1 MSDKSAT
8 KPARKGPRTVVEHA
22 PADRFGFGGHG
33 ASRQA
38 ASEPADSAGSVSALG
53 EAASSAEATA
63 PGQSQE
69 GSASAQK
76 GFFGKK
82 RARDAARAAG
92 ARIPGSVRVM
102 RDVLGVTDEQFERYA
117 GSHKNTVLFG
127 LAGFVL
133 ALLIIFLGFWETLV
147 IAIFVLVG
155 VIIGQAL
162 DGDNGIVNFF
172 RRYFGRR

>member
-1 MSDKSAT
+1 MSDTSAT
-8 KPARKGPRTVVEHA
+8 KPARKGPRMVVEHA
-22 PADRFGFGGHG
+22 PADRFGFGGRS

-38 ASEPADSAGSVSALG
+38 ASELADGAVSTSAPG
-53 EAASSAEATA
+53 EAASSAEASA
-63 PGQSQE
+63 SGQPQE
-69 GSASAQK
+69 GPAAQK

>member
-22 PADRFGFGGHG
+22 PADRFGFGGRS

-38 ASEPADSAGSVSALG
+38 APEPADHADGSSAPG
-53 EAASSAEATA
+53 EAVSSAEAA
-63 PGQSQE
+63 ASGQSQE
-69 GSASAQK
+69 GSTAQK

>member
-1 MSDKSAT
+1 MSDTSAT

-22 PADRFGFGGHG
+22 PADRFGFGGRS

-38 ASEPADSAGSVSALG
+38 SSESAGAAGSASAPD
-53 EAASSAEATA
+53 EAASPAEAA
-63 PGQSQE
+63 PGQPQE
-69 GSASAQK
+69 GPAAQK

-82 RARDAARAAG
+82 RARDAAG

-102 RDVLGVTDEQFERYA
+102 RDVLGVTDEHFERYA